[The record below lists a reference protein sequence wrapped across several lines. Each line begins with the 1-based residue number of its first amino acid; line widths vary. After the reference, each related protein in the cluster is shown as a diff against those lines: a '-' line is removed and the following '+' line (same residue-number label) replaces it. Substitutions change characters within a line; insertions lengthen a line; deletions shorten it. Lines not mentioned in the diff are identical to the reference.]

1 MAIRPTRRGLL
12 AGLAGGLFA
21 WLAPKAKAEAPAAP
35 PPAPAAPAG
44 ECYFHGTTHSC
55 TFEGGGRLVYGASLG
70 GAGRAPGPGGA
81 PPA

>member
-21 WLAPKAKAEAPAAP
+21 WLAPKAAKAEAPATP
-35 PPAPAAPAG
+35 PPASAA
-44 ECYFHGTTHSC
+44 
-55 TFEGGGRLVYGASLG
+55 GGPEAFVRKAPEKGKLVFSTYLG
-70 GAGRAPGPGGA
+70 GAPA